1 MLKNSGFDFEK
12 HKNTGIP
19 LQLFS
24 EYLIT
29 SGICFNQDIHWVTF
43 HGAIDF
49 GYVLKALIGQDLPPD
64 ETSFLEMLNIF
75 FVNYYDIKEIKRDIE
90 FLSGGLSKIA
100 KELDIERIGTTHQ
113 SGSDSIVTSRVFFKL
128 KGMLFKCWS

>member
-1 MLKNSGFDFEK
+1 MNS
-12 HKNTGIP
+12 
-19 LQLFS
+19 
-24 EYLIT
+24 
-29 SGICFNQDIHWVTF
+29 
-43 HGAIDF
+43 
-49 GYVLKALIGQDLPPD
+49 
-64 ETSFLEMLNIF
+64 F

-128 KGMLFKCWS
+128 KNMIFKCWNQSPATAGGKVGHESNFETQFNRMLYGLGTSENDELYL